1 MLSQK
6 KLIRLNTLL
15 VVRVIGRNF
24 LNNLLSERMKKLIFL
39 LTMCVVFNLSAQDI
53 IVKRNGDELQCR
65 ILEVSKNEVK
75 YKRWTNQDGP
85 AFSEKKSDIFMIK
98 YENGEKD
105 VIAHSSPISEPSA
118 ISTNV
123 NDVDSYEYIYEEPTP
138 ISHTYLKY
146 TTKGKRESGLIKWG
160 NMLPEEQAMD
170 LLSYDWL
177 DFKKAREESR
187 VGENLTNVGASMA
200 IAGLTGIAVTVIP
213 GVCLYKRDL
222 TANGFVYTS
231 FISAVFFTIGTP
243 TFFIGRRVHKRGHK
257 NATQIV
263 DKYIEVYE
271 NGKKNTGMAVPEF
284 SINSNGNNI
293 AFTVTF

>member
-1 MLSQK
+1 LLSQK

-15 VVRVIGRNF
+15 VVRVIGRSF
-24 LNNLLSERMKKLIFL
+24 FNNLLSERMKKLIFL

-75 YKRWTNQDGP
+75 YKRWVNLDGP

-105 VIAHSSPISEPSA
+105 MIAHSSPVSESSA
-118 ISTNV
+118 VSSGMNS
-123 NDVDSYEYIYEEPTP
+123 VDPNEYIFEEPTP

-146 TTKGKRESGLIKWG
+146 TTKGKRESDLIKWG

-170 LLSYDWL
+170 LLSHDWL

-187 VGENLTNVGASMA
+187 VGKILTNVGASFA
-200 IAGLTGIAVTVIP
+200 ITGLVGTCVGIP
-213 GVCLYKRDL
+213 GLVHYIRKDH
-222 TANGFVYTS
+222 VD
-231 FISAVFFTIGTP
+231 FFYCTLLVSGASLALSTP
-243 TFFIGRRVHKRGHK
+243 TFFIGRRLHKRGHK

-263 DKYIEVYE
+263 DKYIEAYE

-293 AFTVTF
+293 AFAVTF

>member
-1 MLSQK
+1 
-6 KLIRLNTLL
+6 
-15 VVRVIGRNF
+15 
-24 LNNLLSERMKKLIFL
+24 MKKLIFL

-75 YKRWTNQDGP
+75 YKRWVNLDGP

-105 VIAHSSPISEPSA
+105 MIAHSSPVSESYA
-118 ISTNV
+118 VSSGMNS
-123 NDVDSYEYIYEEPTP
+123 VDPNEYIFEEPTP
-138 ISHTYLKY
+138 ISYTYLKY
-146 TTKGKRESGLIKWG
+146 TTRGRRESGLIKWG
-160 NMLPEEQAMD
+160 NMLPEEQAKSM
-170 LLSYDWL
+170 LNHDWL
-177 DFKKAREESR
+177 DFKKARKESR
-187 VGENLTNVGASMA
+187 VGKILTWVGGSMVVASISIVPVYISILVNDRCGDELIIP
-200 IAGLTGIAVTVIP
+200 IAGSVGLGIP
-213 GVCLYKRDL
+213 
-222 TANGFVYTS
+222 
-231 FISAVFFTIGTP
+231 TII
-243 TFFIGRRVHKRGHK
+243 IGRRLHKRGHK

-271 NGKKNTGMAVPEF
+271 NGKKNTGMSMPEF

>member
-15 VVRVIGRNF
+15 VVRVIGRSF
-24 LNNLLSERMKKLIFL
+24 FNNLLSERMKKLIFL

-75 YKRWTNQDGP
+75 YKRWVNLDGP

-170 LLSYDWL
+170 LLSHDWL

-187 VGENLTNVGASMA
+187 EGKILANVGASFA
-200 IAGLTGIAVTVIP
+200 ITGLVGTCVGIP
-213 GVCLYKRDL
+213 GLVHYIRKDHVDFFYCTFL
-222 TANGFVYTS
+222 
-231 FISAVFFTIGTP
+231 ISGASLALSTP
-243 TFFIGRRVHKRGHK
+243 TFFIGRRLHKRGHK

-263 DKYIEVYE
+263 DKYIEAYE
-271 NGKKNTGMAVPEF
+271 NGKKNTGMTVPEF

>member
-1 MLSQK
+1 
-6 KLIRLNTLL
+6 
-15 VVRVIGRNF
+15 
-24 LNNLLSERMKKLIFL
+24 MKKLFFL

-75 YKRWTNQDGP
+75 YKRWVNLDGP
-85 AFSEKKSDIFMIK
+85 AFSEKKSDVFMIK

-170 LLSYDWL
+170 LLSHDWL

-187 VGENLTNVGASMA
+187 VGKILTNVGASFA
-200 IAGLTGIAVTVIP
+200 ITGLVGTCVGIP
-213 GVCLYKRDL
+213 GLVHYIRKDHVDFFYCTFL
-222 TANGFVYTS
+222 
-231 FISAVFFTIGTP
+231 ISGASLALSTP
-243 TFFIGRRVHKRGHK
+243 TFFIGRRLHKRGHK

-263 DKYIEVYE
+263 DKYIEAYE
-271 NGKKNTGMAVPEF
+271 NGKKSTSMSVPEF

>member
-1 MLSQK
+1 
-6 KLIRLNTLL
+6 
-15 VVRVIGRNF
+15 
-24 LNNLLSERMKKLIFL
+24 
-39 LTMCVVFNLSAQDI
+39 MCVVFNLSAQDI

-75 YKRWTNQDGP
+75 YKRWVNLDGP

-170 LLSYDWL
+170 LLSHDWL
-177 DFKKAREESR
+177 DFKKARKESR
-187 VGENLTNVGASMA
+187 VGKILTWVGGSMVVASIPFVPKYISIGVNKGWGDELIIP
-200 IAGLTGIAVTVIP
+200 IAGFVGLGIP
-213 GVCLYKRDL
+213 
-222 TANGFVYTS
+222 
-231 FISAVFFTIGTP
+231 TII
-243 TFFIGRRVHKRGHK
+243 IGRRLHKRGHK

-263 DKYIEVYE
+263 DKYIEAYE
-271 NGKKNTGMAVPEF
+271 NGKKSTSMTVPEF

>member
-1 MLSQK
+1 M
-6 KLIRLNTLL
+6 

-75 YKRWTNQDGP
+75 YKRWVNLDGP

-105 VIAHSSPISEPSA
+105 MIAHSSPVSESSA
-118 ISTNV
+118 VSSGMNS
-123 NDVDSYEYIYEEPTP
+123 VDPNEYIFEEPTP

-160 NMLPEEQAMD
+160 NMLPEEQAKSM
-170 LLSYDWL
+170 LNHDWL
-177 DFKKAREESR
+177 DFKKARKESR
-187 VGENLTNVGASMA
+187 AGKKLTWVGGSMVVASISIVPVYISKRVNGYGNELLIP
-200 IAGLTGIAVTVIP
+200 IAGFVGLGIP
-213 GVCLYKRDL
+213 
-222 TANGFVYTS
+222 
-231 FISAVFFTIGTP
+231 TII
-243 TFFIGRRVHKRGHK
+243 IGRRLHKRGHK

-263 DKYIEVYE
+263 DKYIEAYE
-271 NGKKNTGMAVPEF
+271 NGKKSTSMSVPEF

>member
-15 VVRVIGRNF
+15 VVRVLGRSF
-24 LNNLLSERMKKLIFL
+24 FNNLLSERMKKLIFL

-85 AFSEKKSDIFMIK
+85 AFSEKKSNIFMIK

-105 VIAHSSPISEPSA
+105 VIAHSSPVSESYA
-118 ISTNV
+118 VSSGMNS
-123 NDVDSYEYIYEEPTP
+123 VDPNEYIFEEPTP

-170 LLSYDWL
+170 LLNHDWL
-177 DFKKAREESR
+177 DFKKARKESR
-187 VGENLTNVGASMA
+187 VGKILTWVGGSMVVASIPIVSVHISKFDQGKGDELIIP
-200 IAGLTGIAVTVIP
+200 IAGFVGLGIP
-213 GVCLYKRDL
+213 
-222 TANGFVYTS
+222 
-231 FISAVFFTIGTP
+231 TIV
-243 TFFIGRRVHKRGHK
+243 IGRRLHKRGHK

-263 DKYIEVYE
+263 DKYIEAYE
-271 NGKKNTGMAVPEF
+271 NGKKNTGMTVPEF

>member
-1 MLSQK
+1 
-6 KLIRLNTLL
+6 
-15 VVRVIGRNF
+15 
-24 LNNLLSERMKKLIFL
+24 MKKLFFL
-39 LTMCVVFNLSAQDI
+39 LTMCVVFNMSAQDI
-53 IVKRNGDELQCR
+53 IVKRNGDELQCK

-85 AFSEKKSDIFMIK
+85 TFSEKKSNIFMIK

-105 VIAHSSPISEPSA
+105 MIAHSSPVSESSA
-118 ISTNV
+118 VSSGMNS
-123 NDVDSYEYIYEEPTP
+123 VDPNEYIYEEPTP

-160 NMLPEEQAMD
+160 NMLPEEQAKSM
-170 LLSYDWL
+170 LNHDWL

-187 VGENLTNVGASMA
+187 VGENLTNVGAPMA
-200 IAGLTGIAVTVIP
+200 IVGLTGIAVAVIP
-213 GVCLYKRDL
+213 GAIHYKRNL
-222 TANGFVYTS
+222 KANGFVYTS

-293 AFTVTF
+293 AFAVTF

>member
-15 VVRVIGRNF
+15 VVRVIGRSF
-24 LNNLLSERMKKLIFL
+24 FNNLLSERMKKLIFL

-75 YKRWTNQDGP
+75 YKRWVNLDGP

-105 VIAHSSPISEPSA
+105 VIAHSSPVSESYA
-118 ISTNV
+118 VSSGMNS
-123 NDVDSYEYIYEEPTP
+123 VDPNEYIFEEPTP

-160 NMLPEEQAMD
+160 NMLPEEQAKSM
-170 LLSYDWL
+170 LNHDWL
-177 DFKKAREESR
+177 DFKKARKESR
-187 VGENLTNVGASMA
+187 VGKILTWVGGSMVVASIPFVPVYISRRVDGWGDELIIP
-200 IAGLTGIAVTVIP
+200 IAGFVGLGIP
-213 GVCLYKRDL
+213 
-222 TANGFVYTS
+222 
-231 FISAVFFTIGTP
+231 TII
-243 TFFIGRRVHKRGHK
+243 IGRRLHKRGHK

-263 DKYIEVYE
+263 DKYIEAYE
-271 NGKKNTGMAVPEF
+271 NGKKSTSMSVPEF

-293 AFTVTF
+293 AFTVTL

>member
-1 MLSQK
+1 LLSQK

-15 VVRVIGRNF
+15 VVRVIGRSF
-24 LNNLLSERMKKLIFL
+24 FNNLLSERMKKLIFL

-75 YKRWTNQDGP
+75 YKRWVNLDGP

-105 VIAHSSPISEPSA
+105 MIAHSSPVSESSA
-118 ISTNV
+118 VSSGMNS
-123 NDVDSYEYIYEEPTP
+123 VDPNEYIFEEPTP

-170 LLSYDWL
+170 LLSHDWL
-177 DFKKAREESR
+177 DFRKAREESR
-187 VGENLTNVGASMA
+187 VGKILTNVGASFA
-200 IAGLTGIAVTVIP
+200 ITGLVGTCVGIP
-213 GVCLYKRDL
+213 GLVHYIRKDH
-222 TANGFVYTS
+222 VD
-231 FISAVFFTIGTP
+231 FFYCTLLVSGASLALSTP
-243 TFFIGRRVHKRGHK
+243 TFFIGRRLHKRGHK

-263 DKYIEVYE
+263 DKYIEAYE

-293 AFTVTF
+293 AFAVTF

>member
-1 MLSQK
+1 L
-6 KLIRLNTLL
+6 
-15 VVRVIGRNF
+15 GGF
-24 LNNLLSERMKKLIFL
+24 FFNNLLSERMKKLFFL

-85 AFSEKKSDIFMIK
+85 AFSEKKSNIFMIK

-105 VIAHSSPISEPSA
+105 MIAHSSPVSESSA
-118 ISTNV
+118 LSSGMNS
-123 NDVDSYEYIYEEPTP
+123 VDPNEYIFEEPTP

-146 TTKGKRESGLIKWG
+146 TTRGRRESGLIKWG
-160 NMLPEEQAMD
+160 NMLPEEQAKSM
-170 LLSYDWL
+170 LNHDWL
-177 DFKKAREESR
+177 DFKKARKESR
-187 VGENLTNVGASMA
+187 AGKILTWVGGSMVVASISVVPVYIRRRAEELIIPMA
-200 IAGLTGIAVTVIP
+200 GFAGLA
-213 GVCLYKRDL
+213 
-222 TANGFVYTS
+222 
-231 FISAVFFTIGTP
+231 ISTII
-243 TFFIGRRVHKRGHK
+243 IGRRLHKRGHK

-263 DKYIEVYE
+263 DKYIDAYE
-271 NGKKNTGMAVPEF
+271 NGKKSTSMSVPEF

>member
-15 VVRVIGRNF
+15 VVRVIGRSF
-24 LNNLLSERMKKLIFL
+24 FNNLLSERMKKLIFL

-75 YKRWTNQDGP
+75 YKRWVNLDGP

-105 VIAHSSPISEPSA
+105 VIAHSSPTSEPSA

-170 LLSYDWL
+170 LLSHDWL

-187 VGENLTNVGASMA
+187 EGKILANVGASFA
-200 IAGLTGIAVTVIP
+200 ITGLVGTCVGIP
-213 GVCLYKRDL
+213 GLVHYIRKDHVDFFYCTFL
-222 TANGFVYTS
+222 
-231 FISAVFFTIGTP
+231 ISGASLALSTP
-243 TFFIGRRVHKRGHK
+243 TFFIGRRLHKRGHK

-263 DKYIEVYE
+263 DKYIEAYE
-271 NGKKNTGMAVPEF
+271 NGKKNTGMTVPEF

>member
-1 MLSQK
+1 
-6 KLIRLNTLL
+6 
-15 VVRVIGRNF
+15 
-24 LNNLLSERMKKLIFL
+24 MKKLFFL

-53 IVKRNGDELQCR
+53 IVKRNGDELQCK

-75 YKRWTNQDGP
+75 YKRWVNLDGP

-105 VIAHSSPISEPSA
+105 MIAHSSPVSESSA
-118 ISTNV
+118 LSSGMNS
-123 NDVDSYEYIYEEPTP
+123 VDPNEYIFEEPTP

-160 NMLPEEQAMD
+160 NMLPEEQAKSM
-170 LLSYDWL
+170 LNHDWL
-177 DFKKAREESR
+177 DFKKARKESR
-187 VGENLTNVGASMA
+187 AGKKLTWVGGSMVVASISIVPLYISKRVIKCGGPLIVP
-200 IAGLTGIAVTVIP
+200 IAGFVGLGIPSI
-213 GVCLYKRDL
+213 
-222 TANGFVYTS
+222 
-231 FISAVFFTIGTP
+231 I
-243 TFFIGRRVHKRGHK
+243 IGRRLHKRGHK

-271 NGKKNTGMAVPEF
+271 NGKKNTSMSVPEF

>member
-1 MLSQK
+1 L
-6 KLIRLNTLL
+6 
-15 VVRVIGRNF
+15 GGF
-24 LNNLLSERMKKLIFL
+24 FFNNLLSERMKKLFFL

-85 AFSEKKSDIFMIK
+85 AFSEKKSNIFMIK

-105 VIAHSSPISEPSA
+105 MIAHSSSASESSA
-118 ISTNV
+118 ISSGMNS
-123 NDVDSYEYIYEEPTP
+123 VDPNEYIFEEPTP

-146 TTKGKRESGLIKWG
+146 TTRGSRESGLIKWG
-160 NMLPEEQAMD
+160 NMLPEEQAKSM
-170 LLSYDWL
+170 LNHDWL
-177 DFKKAREESR
+177 DFKKARKESR
-187 VGENLTNVGASMA
+187 AGKILTWVGGSMVVASISVVPVYIRRRAEELIIPMA
-200 IAGLTGIAVTVIP
+200 GFAGLA
-213 GVCLYKRDL
+213 
-222 TANGFVYTS
+222 
-231 FISAVFFTIGTP
+231 ISTII
-243 TFFIGRRVHKRGHK
+243 IGRRLHKRGHK

-263 DKYIEVYE
+263 DKYIDAYE
-271 NGKKNTGMAVPEF
+271 NGKKSTSMSVPEF